1 LAATYASWAGVRLAT
16 PNGIPPILI
25 ALVSILWL
33 IFCSNAINLIDGI
46 DGLAAGV
53 ALLASIS
60 LLMASLLNHHPG
72 LALTMAP
79 LVGGLLGFLC
89 YNFNPA
95 SVFLGDSGSLTIG
108 FLLGCA
114 GLMWYRHAST
124 GLGMVAPLVALAFPA
139 VEVML
144 SISRRFLRKS
154 PIFGADRN
162 HIHHRLLSMGFS
174 QRNAALVLYGVSGL
188 AALFAVLQTI
198 LRPHLA
204 TIMLVGLAATA
215 YVGFR
220 SLNYSEFGVLSRFL
234 FAGDFRRVLRT
245 KIHLKEYEDW
255 LAAATTVEQC
265 WVALRDTCRQ
275 AEFSYVA
282 LHVGAGWF
290 EDELKHGAGEEAWR
304 IQIPLSPSDSVTFG
318 RDPKNPDLGMLIGP
332 FVGALQAKLV
342 ASGVISVGLEPK
354 EAEPER
360 LQAHKAIAG

>member
-1 LAATYASWAGVRLAT
+1 MRLAT
-16 PNGIPPILI
+16 PNGIPPIAI

-33 IFCSNAINLIDGI
+33 VFCSNAINLIDGI

-53 ALLASIS
+53 ALLASVS

-114 GLMWYRHAST
+114 GLMWNRHAST
-124 GLGMVAPLVALAFPA
+124 GLGMVAPLVALAFPV

-174 QRNAALVLYGVSGL
+174 QRSAALVLYGVSGM

-215 YVGFR
+215 YIGFR

-234 FAGDFRRVLRT
+234 FAGELRRALRT

-255 LAAATTVEQC
+255 LAAAITIEEC
-265 WVALRDTCRQ
+265 WFALRDTCRQ

-282 LHVGAGWF
+282 LQVGMEFF
-290 EDELKHGAGEEAWR
+290 EDESKNGAGEGAWR

-318 RDPKNPDLGMLIGP
+318 RDPKNADLGMLIGP
-332 FVGALQAKLV
+332 FVGALQAKLAV
-342 ASGVISVGLEPK
+342 TPIVSNRMAPQGEQ
-354 EAEPER
+354 PER
-360 LQAHKAIAG
+360 LRAHNAVAG